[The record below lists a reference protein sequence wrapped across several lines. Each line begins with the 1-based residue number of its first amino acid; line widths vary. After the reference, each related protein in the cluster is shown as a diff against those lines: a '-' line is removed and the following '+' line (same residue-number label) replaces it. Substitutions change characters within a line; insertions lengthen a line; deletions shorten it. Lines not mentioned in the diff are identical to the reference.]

1 MLPEKVNALGFL
13 NGQGEQVDLQGLDLH
28 VLHQAAQR
36 GDRYPLLVFGFTPM
50 SPAA

>member
-1 MLPEKVNALGFL
+1 MLPEKVNNLGFL

-28 VLHQAAQR
+28 VLHQVAQR
-36 GDRYPLLVFGFTPM
+36 GDRYLSVFGFTPM